1 MSKIQTII
9 GRSDVVSFPELGVKS
24 VPARIDTGA
33 RTSSVWATGVSEKN
47 GELEYVLFG
56 KNSPLYTGAKHKTK
70 QYELRA
76 VASSTGHVQERYVVK
91 ILLEIGGRKIRASF
105 TLANRSKQVYPVL
118 IGRRV
123 LSGKFLVDVK
133 LGKSLT
139 KAEVVRSKKL
149 QSSIGQKG

>member
-1 MSKIQTII
+1 MSKAQTII
-9 GRSDVVSFPELGVKS
+9 GRSDVISFPELGFES

-33 RTSSVWATGVSEKN
+33 RTSSVWATGIREKD

-56 KNSPLYTGAKHKTK
+56 KNSPLYTGVKHKTK
-70 QYELRA
+70 EYVLRA
-76 VASSTGHVQERYVVK
+76 VASSTGHVQQRYVVK
-91 ILLEIGGRKIRASF
+91 ILLDIGGRKIRASF

-133 LGKSLT
+133 LGKPLT
-139 KAEVVRSKKL
+139 KAETVRSQKL
-149 QSSIGQKG
+149 QNVIDQKD